1 MKVRNLFGGD
11 SFLGLFTLDTGGIII
26 GALGLFCS
34 LISLVANSF
43 FLFSLLFVN
52 DFCPQRYFIEDKDVG
67 YFSKETQQ
75 TIKNTVN
82 YAQESIQNLTRQAQG
97 ALTNA
102 TDKDISCTFVS
113 KIPFF
118 LIFLGMIILSIIG
131 AIAHYRLMK
140 GIEEN
145 DHKKTRLARGY
156 YMFYIGL
163 RAILFIVFL
172 IWCFFNGKMLWP
184 AIFSLVLLLIDLYA
198 YSIIDKLRVKYE
210 HTPPVNTAQT
220 TQFVQRTRI
229 TA

>member
-26 GALGLFCS
+26 GAQRCWIFLKG
-34 LISLVANSF
+34 NS
-43 FLFSLLFVN
+43 
-52 DFCPQRYFIEDKDVG
+52 
-67 YFSKETQQ
+67 T
-75 TIKNTVN
+75 N
-82 YAQESIQNLTRQAQG
+82 YQKYCELCTRKYPESHTTAQG

-220 TQFVQRTRI
+220 TQFFNEQESLLELQI
-229 TA
+229 YQSELKF